1 MQIFLKDLETPIQI
15 NKFIIRQNLH
25 ALFPIFSDDEES
37 NIEEEA
43 NLSSKSHEGKRM
55 IFNSLSHCCII
66 LTWLAYY
73 T

>member
-1 MQIFLKDLETPIQI
+1 MHIFLKDLKTPIQI

-43 NLSSKSHEGKRM
+43 NLSSKSDEGRRM
-55 IFNSLSHCCII
+55 IFKPLSHCCII